1 MRYTKEF
8 KEEALKLSDAIGV
21 RNTAEQLGLNYNTLM
36 DWHKYR
42 QNVNFQSEGH
52 RWH

>member
-1 MRYTKEF
+1 MKYTKEF

-36 DWHKYR
+36 DWRK
-42 QNVNFQSEGH
+42 NVNFQSEGH